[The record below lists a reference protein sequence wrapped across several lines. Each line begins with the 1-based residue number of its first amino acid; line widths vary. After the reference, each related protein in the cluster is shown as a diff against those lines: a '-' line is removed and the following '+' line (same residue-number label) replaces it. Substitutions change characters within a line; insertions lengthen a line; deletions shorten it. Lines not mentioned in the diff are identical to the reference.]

1 MSGSSFIPHPS
12 SLVSERAFEDAIECA
27 LLQHGPDSS
36 AEASV
41 TAGGSAAAV
50 RETPPP
56 YGDTP
61 PGGYRRRK
69 PEDYDRTL
77 CLLPRD
83 VVDFVLATQPKEW
96 QKLAQHHGAAV
107 KEQFLK
113 RLAAEI
119 ERRGAL
125 DVLRQG
131 IKDSGCKF
139 RLAYF
144 RPASGLNE
152 ETRGLYAANIFS
164 AVRQVHYSTKNDPPP
179 PSGLRRAGI
188 LDLVLFL
195 NGIPIVT
202 AELKN
207 PLNGQDV
214 EDAIRQY
221 KTDRDPR
228 EPLLAYGRCLG
239 HFAVDPDLVYVTTQL
254 AGPKTRFLPFNQGK
268 FGGAGNPPVPPTRKG
283 YATAYLWEET
293 WARDSVLDLV
303 RQFVHEVE
311 EEDEKGR
318 KTGRRFLIFPR
329 YQQLDCVR
337 RLVADARARGAGQ
350 RYLVQHSA
358 GSGKSFT
365 IAWLAHQLST
375 LHDATDRRVFD
386 SIVVIT
392 DRRVL
397 DRQLQTT
404 MRQFEQTLGVVENI
418 DTTSRQ
424 LKEALESGKTII
436 VTTLQK
442 FPVIAK
448 EIGELPGKRFAVIV
462 DEAHSSQSGESTKS
476 LKSVLASPS
485 LEEAEEQEAG
495 AETPEEELESTI
507 LAEMEKR
514 GRLANVSTFAF
525 TATPKPK
532 TLELF
537 GTKRPDGKFAPFHLY
552 SMRQAIEEGFILDV
566 LANYT
571 TYKAYWRL
579 LKTVEGDPRYD
590 KKKAEYLLKSFVELH
605 PHAIAEKVKIAVEH
619 FAAQVQGEIGGKAK
633 AMIVTRS
640 RLHAVR
646 YKLAVDRY
654 VAERGHPFKAIV
666 AFSGTVQ
673 DSGQSYTESGMNGFP
688 EAQTAKTFERLEFR
702 FLVVANKFQ
711 TGFDQPLLHTMYVD
725 KKLGG
730 VNAVQTLSRLNRTHP
745 EKKGTMVLDFAN
757 EADEIKAAFEP
768 YYETTL
774 LSEATDPNL
783 LYEIQTQLAAFP
795 VYTQADVDAFARL
808 YFDPKATQDQI
819 YAVLAPV
826 VERFRAISEQEQQD
840 FRGQL
845 TDYVRLY
852 AFLAQ
857 VLTFADADLEKLYV
871 FARHLRRLLPAGRE
885 ELPREVQQNID
896 MESYRIQQT
905 GSGRVSLERKPG
917 VLDPVSTKGVQGIAP
932 EELET
937 LSRIIAELN
946 ERFGLNLGPE
956 HRVTLGQMMGMLDDD
971 AALDAAARVNT
982 RENVRLTFDQKVEHV
997 IQEIVDSNF
1006 DLYKRITDDRAFGEA
1021 VKNFL
1026 FDQYLRAHR
1035 SAEELIKRG
1044 ESKTLEFKSTLRWSL
1059 EEDRQDDAG
1068 VTYAVLKTVAA
1079 FLNTEG
1085 GDLLIGVADDGSIVG
1100 IERDQLESDDKFMR
1114 HLAQVVRNGLGERA
1128 GTCIDPKTQ
1137 IAQGKT
1143 VCVVTCQRSPEPVFL
1158 KWKGVETAPN
1168 GDFFVRSGP
1177 GTIKLSP
1184 DSAREYIDTR
1194 FARPRPQKKPGAP

>member
-1 MSGSSFIPHPS
+1 MTVE
-12 SLVSERAFEDAIECA
+12 VSERSFEAAIECG
-27 LLQHGPDSS
+27 LLAFGPDACPGDANLARQESPHY
-36 AEASV
+36 
-41 TAGGSAAAV
+41 G
-50 RETPPP
+50 ETV
-56 YGDTP
+56 
-61 PGGYRRRK
+61 PGGYSKRDS
-69 PEDYDRTL
+69 EDYDYRL
-77 CLLPRD
+77 CLLTRG
-83 VVDFVLATQPKEW
+83 VVDFVLATQAKEW
-96 QKLAQHHGAAV
+96 KKLEQHHGAAV
-107 KEQFLK
+107 KEQFLR
-113 RLAAEI
+113 RLGSEI

-125 DVLRQG
+125 DVLRNG

-152 ETRGLYAANIFS
+152 ETRRLHAANLF
-164 AVRQVHYSTKNDPPP
+164 AVVRQLHYH
-179 PSGLRRAGI
+179 PSERGKKDGPSVDLGI
-188 LDLVLFL
+188 FL
-195 NGIPIVT
+195 NGIPIFT

-207 PLNGQDV
+207 PLTGQDV

-228 EPLLAYGRCLG
+228 EPLFAYGRCLA
-239 HFAVDPDLVYVTTQL
+239 HFAVDPDLVYITTHV
-254 AGPKTRFLPFNQGK
+254 AGPRTRFLPFNQGK

-283 YATAYLWEET
+283 YATGYLWEET

-303 RQFVHEVE
+303 RQFIHEVE

-318 KTGRRFLIFPR
+318 KTGKRFLIFPR

-337 RLVADARARGAGQ
+337 KLVVDARAQGAGQ
-350 RYLVQHSA
+350 RYLIQHSA

-365 IAWLAHQLST
+365 IAWLAHQLAT
-375 LHDATDRRVFD
+375 LHDAADRRVFD

-418 DTTSRQ
+418 DATSRQ

-448 EIGELPGKRFAVIV
+448 EIGELPGKQFAVVV
-462 DEAHSSQSGESTKS
+462 DEAHSSQSGERSTQPIKD
-476 LKSVLASPS
+476 VLQTAS
-485 LEEAEEQEAG
+485 LEEAEKTD
-495 AETPEEELESTI
+495 ETGHDDEDRVNEITAAHRWPRNTSL
-507 LAEMEKR
+507 
-514 GRLANVSTFAF
+514 FAF

-537 GTKRPDGKFAPFHLY
+537 GRRRSDGKFEPFHLY
-552 SMRQAIEEGFILDV
+552 TMRQAIEEGFILDV

-571 TYKAYWRL
+571 TYTAYWRL
-579 LKTVEGDPRYD
+579 LKRVEGDPRYD

-605 PHAIAEKVKIAVEH
+605 PHAIGEKVRVMAEH
-619 FAAQVQGEIGGKAK
+619 FAAQVQGEIGGRAK

-646 YKLAVDRY
+646 YKLAIDKY
-654 VAERGHPFKAIV
+654 FAERELSFKALV
-666 AFSGTVQ
+666 AFSGTVK
-673 DSGQSYTESGMNGFP
+673 DGGRSYTEAGMNGFS
-688 EAQTAKTFERLEFR
+688 ETQTAKAYERPENR
-702 FLVVANKFQ
+702 FLIVANKFQ

-730 VNAVQTLSRLNRTHP
+730 VNAVQTLSRLNRTLPP

-757 EADEIKAAFEP
+757 EAHEIRQAFEP

-783 LYEIQTQLAAFP
+783 LYEIQTRLAAFP
-795 VYTQADVDAFARL
+795 VYTQADVAQFAKV
-808 YFDPKATQDQI
+808 YFDPKATQDQL
-819 YAVLAPV
+819 YSMLAPI
-826 VERFRAISEQEQQD
+826 VERFRGISEEEKHD

-857 VLTFADADLEKLYV
+857 VLTFADADLEKLYA
-871 FARHLRRLLPAGRE
+871 FARHLRRLLPADRA

-896 MESYRIQQT
+896 MESYRLQQT
-905 GSGRVSLERKPG
+905 GSGKIALERKPG
-917 VLDPVSTKGVQGIAP
+917 VLAPVGTKGSHGTAA

-946 ERFGLNLGPE
+946 ERFGLKLGPE
-956 HRVTLGQMMGMLDDD
+956 HRVTLGQMMQKLDSD
-971 AALDAAARVNT
+971 AGLDASARANS

-1006 DLYKRITDDRAFGEA
+1006 ELYKRITDDRAFGE
-1021 VKNFL
+1021 VIKNLL

-1035 SAEELIKRG
+1035 QAEELIKLG
-1044 ESKTLEFKSTLRWSL
+1044 ESKTLEFKSSVRWHFK
-1059 EEDRQDDAG
+1059 ENRKDDG
-1068 VTYAVLKTVAA
+1068 MVTHSVLKTIAA

-1085 GDLLIGVADDGSIVG
+1085 GDLLIGVKDDRSIAG
-1100 IERDQLESDDKFMR
+1100 IEHDQFESDDKFML
-1114 HLAQVVRNGLGERA
+1114 HLAQVVRNGLGDRA
-1128 GTCIDPKTQ
+1128 STCVDPKTQ
-1137 IAQGKT
+1137 IVDGKT
-1143 VCVVTCQRSPEPVFL
+1143 VCVVSCQRSPEPVFL
-1158 KWKGVETAPN
+1158 KWKGMEVNRE
-1168 GDFFVRSGP
+1168 GDFYVRSGP
-1177 GTIKLSP
+1177 GSVRLVP
-1184 DSAREYIDTR
+1184 ESAKEYIRTR
-1194 FARPRPQKKPGAP
+1194 FAVVPTATDGAAP